1 MTTDQADNIPAAQL
15 TAEGGR
21 SIHYIGGSSAKDGI
35 HTAALPYT
43 KRDAKKPRRW
53 VLNAL
58 TFNGPSMILTGQWR
72 RPSGDRSAEYNTIKY
87 WTDLAQLLERGKFS
101 ALL

>member
-15 TAEGGR
+15 TAKGGR

-43 KRDAKKPRRW
+43 KRDAKKPRRGYS
-53 VLNAL
+53 
-58 TFNGPSMILTGQWR
+58 TP
-72 RPSGDRSAEYNTIKY
+72 
-87 WTDLAQLLERGKFS
+87 
-101 ALL
+101 